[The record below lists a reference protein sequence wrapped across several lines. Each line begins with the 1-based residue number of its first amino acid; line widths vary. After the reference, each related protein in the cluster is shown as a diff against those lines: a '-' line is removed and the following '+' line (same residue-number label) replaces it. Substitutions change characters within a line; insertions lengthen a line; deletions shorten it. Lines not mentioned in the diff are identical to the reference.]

1 MRKMDLEEQEKNEK
15 ELAEYE
21 EKMLEAQSMGST
33 SSIVDSIN
41 TYRRP
46 STGLSS
52 SEISSPH
59 PQFRPGTSTLHGHGP
74 IQEIQEESQQGS
86 SSGKSS
92 QLSEHTAKDLR
103 EISSDDDKT
112 TEQREGNQKSNQK
125 GLEASP
131 SVRSLQSH
139 QPKKSDPMAQD

>member
-59 PQFRPGTSTLHGHGP
+59 P
-74 IQEIQEESQQGS
+74 
-86 SSGKSS
+86 
-92 QLSEHTAKDLR
+92 
-103 EISSDDDKT
+103 
-112 TEQREGNQKSNQK
+112 
-125 GLEASP
+125 
-131 SVRSLQSH
+131 
-139 QPKKSDPMAQD
+139 